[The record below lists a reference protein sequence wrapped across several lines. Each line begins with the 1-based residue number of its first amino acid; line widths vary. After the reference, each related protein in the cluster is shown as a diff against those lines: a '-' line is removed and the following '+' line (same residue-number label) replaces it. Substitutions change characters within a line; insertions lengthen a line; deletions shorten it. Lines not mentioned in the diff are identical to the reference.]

1 VKILGVIN
9 TLAAAAGG
17 TVEAMVQQAVGM
29 AAAGHTVHTLS
40 LDAPGTAIDARL
52 QAEDVFLVGPPRLN
66 YGYTPKL
73 VPWLQQHGRD
83 YDVIVVHG
91 MWQYHGYAVAKVAR
105 ALGLRYVVFLHGM
118 LDPWFARQ
126 YPLKHLKK
134 WLYWPWAE
142 YRVLE
147 AARLVLFTAEDELRL
162 ARESFPLYA
171 VRERMVGFGVQR
183 REIPA
188 AEAREAFLGA
198 FPHLRATR
206 NLLFL
211 SRIHPKKGCDLL
223 IEAFARVA
231 GSDPRLHL
239 VLAGPD
245 GVGWRATLAA
255 RAGQLGVAER
265 VTFTGMLTG
274 AVKWGAYDAAEVFV
288 LPSHQE
294 NFGIV
299 VAEALACGLPVLTTH
314 KVNIWREIENA
325 GAGLVNADTQA
336 GVDRLLADWLAL
348 SAAHRQAVRERA
360 LPCFEQS
367 FEFQRTTS
375 QLLDALREAAF
386 GDLGKHTYRGRWTRR
401 LRGGSAAAAS
411 R

>member
-1 VKILGVIN
+1 MKILGVIN

-29 AAAGHTVHTLS
+29 AAAGHTVHTLT
-40 LDAPGTAIDARL
+40 LDAPGIAIDARL
-52 QAEDVFLVGPPRLN
+52 RADEVFPVGPPRLN

-73 VPWLQQHGRD
+73 VPWLQQHGGE

-105 ALGLRYVVFLHGM
+105 ARGLRYVVFLHGM

-134 WLYWPWAE
+134 WLYWPWGE
-142 YRVLE
+142 YPVLE
-147 AARLVLFTAEDELRL
+147 GASLVLFTAEDELRL
-162 ARESFPLYA
+162 ARESFALYA
-171 VRERMVGFGVQR
+171 VRERMVGFGVRR

-188 AEAREAFLGA
+188 EGARAAFLSA
-198 FPHLRATR
+198 FPHLRSTR

-223 IEAFARVA
+223 IEAFSRMA
-231 GSDPRLHL
+231 GLDASLHL

-245 GVGWRATLAA
+245 GVGWRAKLAA
-255 RAGQLGVAER
+255 RAEQLGLAQR
-265 VTFTGMLTG
+265 ITFTGMLTG

-299 VAEALACGLPVLTTH
+299 VAEALASGLPVLTTH
-314 KVNIWREIENA
+314 KVNIWREIQNA
-325 GAGLVNADTQA
+325 GAGLVDEDTQT
-336 GVDRLLADWLAL
+336 GVDRLLGDWLAL
-348 SAAHRQAVRERA
+348 TAAQRQAYRARA
-360 LPCFEQS
+360 LPCFEQC
-367 FEFQRTTS
+367 FEMQKTTA
-375 QLLDALREAAF
+375 QLLDALAEVAS
-386 GDLGKHTYRGRWTRR
+386 GKLIEHTYRGRWSRR
-401 LRGGSAAAAS
+401 LLGTTAA

>member
-1 VKILGVIN
+1 
-9 TLAAAAGG
+9 LA
-17 TVEAMVQQAVGM
+17 
-29 AAAGHTVHTLS
+29 
-40 LDAPGTAIDARL
+40 LDAPGTEIDARL
-52 QAEDVFLVGPPRLN
+52 RADEVFLVGPPRLN

-105 ALGLRYVVFLHGM
+105 AMGLRYVVFLHGM

-134 WLYWPWAE
+134 WLYWPWGE
-142 YRVLE
+142 YPVLE
-147 AARLVLFTAEDELRL
+147 GARLVLFTAEDELRL

-171 VRERMVGFGVQR
+171 VRERMVGFGVRR
-183 REIPA
+183 REMA
-188 AEAREAFLGA
+188 APEAREAFLSA
-198 FPHLRATR
+198 FPHLRSTR

-223 IEAFARVA
+223 IEAFSRVA
-231 GSDPRLHL
+231 AQDPALHL

-245 GVGWRATLAA
+245 SVGWRAQLAA
-255 RAGQLGVAER
+255 RAEQLGLTAR
-265 VTFTGMLTG
+265 ITFTGMLTG
-274 AVKWGAYDAAEVFV
+274 AVKWGAYDASEVFV

-299 VAEALACGLPVLTTH
+299 VAEALASGVPVLTTH
-314 KVNIWREIENA
+314 KVNIWREIQNA
-325 GAGLVNADTQA
+325 GAGLVNEDTLA

-348 SAAHRQAVRERA
+348 DTPQQQAIRDRA
-360 LPCFEQS
+360 LPCFEQC
-367 FEFQRTTS
+367 FELQRTTS
-375 QLLDALREAAF
+375 QLLDALHEAAS
-386 GDLGKHTYRGRWTRR
+386 GSPIAHTYRGRWSQRLLGATETR
-401 LRGGSAAAAS
+401 
-411 R
+411 

>member
-29 AAAGHTVHTLS
+29 AAQGHTVHTLA
-40 LDAPGTAIDARL
+40 LDAPGVVIDARL
-52 QAEDVFLVGPPRLN
+52 RADEVFLVGPPRLN

-73 VPWLQQHGRD
+73 VPWLQRHGRD

-105 ALGLRYVVFLHGM
+105 SMGLRYVVFLHGM

-134 WLYWPWAE
+134 WLYWPWGE
-142 YRVLE
+142 YPVL
-147 AARLVLFTAEDELRL
+147 AGARLVLFTAEDELRL

-171 VRERMVGFGVQR
+171 VRERMVGFGVRR
-183 REIPA
+183 REIA
-188 AEAREAFLGA
+188 APEARDAFLSA
-198 FPHLRATR
+198 FPHLRGTR

-223 IEAFARVA
+223 IEAFSRVA
-231 GSDPRLHL
+231 MQDARLHL

-245 GVGWRATLAA
+245 SVGWRAQLAA
-255 RAGQLGVAER
+255 RAEQLGLTGR
-265 VTFTGMLTG
+265 ITFTGMLAG
-274 AVKWGAYDAAEVFV
+274 AVKWGAYDASEVFV

-299 VAEALACGLPVLTTH
+299 VAEALASGLPVLTTH
-314 KVNIWREIENA
+314 KVNIWREIQNA
-325 GAGLVNADTQA
+325 GAGLVNEDTQA
-336 GVDRLLADWLAL
+336 GVDRLLGDWLGLDAP
-348 SAAHRQAVRERA
+348 RQQAIRDRA
-360 LPCFEQS
+360 LPCFEQC
-367 FEFQRTTS
+367 FELQQTTS
-375 QLLDALREAAF
+375 QLLDALREAAS
-386 GDLGKHTYRGRWTRR
+386 DRPIAHTYRGRWSQR
-401 LRGGSAAAAS
+401 LLGATQAR
-411 R
+411 